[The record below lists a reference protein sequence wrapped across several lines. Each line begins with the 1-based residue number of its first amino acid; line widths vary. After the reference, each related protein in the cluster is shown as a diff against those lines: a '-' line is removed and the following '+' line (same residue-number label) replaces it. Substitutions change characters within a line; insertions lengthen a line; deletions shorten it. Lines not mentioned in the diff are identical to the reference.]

1 MIRRVW
7 LDLRSHLFLVLLVIL
22 AVLTAAKTNDGIQEL
37 ETKLERMY
45 NNNNNNNVNDNNRD
59 LTDLEERLS
68 QLYNSN
74 SGDEDGNA
82 QTEEAEEKQG
92 GRPPVMMAKKGQP
105 AAKKGATAGKGENG
119 DLMKLKQLAQQL
131 FSKDTA
137 KGGGKKGGGK
147 KAGGKK
153 GGGKKGGGKKGGKKG
168 GGKKGRGQ
176 KG

>member
-1 MIRRVW
+1 M
-7 LDLRSHLFLVLLVIL
+7 
-22 AVLTAAKTNDGIQEL
+22 
-37 ETKLERMY
+37 
-45 NNNNNNNVNDNNRD
+45 
-59 LTDLEERLS
+59 S